1 MMNRHFLIDFEN
13 VHEGG
18 LNGLSALSESD
29 YVYLFYTKNANLI
42 NLRVLVEVIENGLRA
57 HFTA

>member
-29 YVYLFYTKNANLI
+29 YVYLFYTKTPI
-42 NLRVLVEVIENGLRA
+42 
-57 HFTA
+57 